1 MKYKLIVF
9 DIDGTI
15 TRHVSSW
22 RYIHEKLGLWD
33 VLARKYQEQFLAGK
47 ISYRRFCELDAAHW
61 KGMDARK
68 LHGIFRRVRY
78 SKNAR
83 RAIRILKKKGFKL
96 VAISTGLQ
104 FVAERVKNELKFD
117 HVIGNR
123 LNTRCGKLTGGVT
136 INISH
141 GAKGKT
147 VRTILKHFGVKPRE
161 MIAVGDSEGDIPMI
175 KLAGYSIAFNSSS
188 EKLSEIVDYECASDD
203 FMEVCNHILS
213 VAGCPEVRSQKR
225 RTKDEGRG
233 TKKRKLKSEERK
245 TKAQN

>member
-33 VLARKYQEQFLAGK
+33 VLAKKYQDQFLAGK
-47 ISYRRFCELDAAHW
+47 ISYKRFCELDAAHW
-61 KGMDARK
+61 KGMNVNK
-68 LHGIFRRVRY
+68 LHKVFAGVRY
-78 SKNAR
+78 SKNAK
-83 RAIRILKKKGFKL
+83 RAIKRLKKEGFKL

-104 FVAERVKNELKFD
+104 FIAERVKNELGFD
-117 HVIGNR
+117 YVIGNR
-123 LNTRCGKLTGGVT
+123 LNSRNGRLTGGVT

-147 VRTILKHFGVKPRE
+147 VRGILTRFGAKPRD
-161 MIAVGDSEGDIPMI
+161 MIAIGDSEGDIPMI

-188 EKLSEIVDYECASDD
+188 EVLSKMVDYNCTSDD
-203 FMEVCNHILS
+203 FMKVCYKILEVSKI
-213 VAGCPEVRSQKR
+213 
-225 RTKDEGRG
+225 
-233 TKKRKLKSEERK
+233 
-245 TKAQN
+245 

>member
-15 TRHVSSW
+15 TKHISSW

-33 VLARKYQEQFLAGK
+33 ILARKYQEQFLAGK

-61 KGMDARK
+61 KGIKRDK
-68 LHGIFRRVRY
+68 LQEAFRNVEY

-83 RAIRILKKKGFKL
+83 RAIKKLKRSGFKL
-96 VAISTGLQ
+96 AAISTGLQ
-104 FVAERVKNELKFD
+104 FITDRIKEELEFD
-117 HVIGNR
+117 YVIGNR
-123 LNTRCGKLTGGVT
+123 LNTRNGRLTGGVT
-136 INISH
+136 INIGH

-147 VRTILKHFGVKPRE
+147 VRAILKRFGVKPHE

-188 EKLSEIVDYECASDD
+188 ERLSKIVDYNCKSDD
-203 FMEVCNHILS
+203 FMEVYERILAVS
-213 VAGCPEVRSQKR
+213 GSKICPE
-225 RTKDEGRG
+225 
-233 TKKRKLKSEERK
+233 KK
-245 TKAQN
+245 

>member
-1 MKYKLIVF
+1 MKYKIIVF

-33 VLARKYQEQFLAGK
+33 VLAKKYQDQFLAGK

-61 KGMDARK
+61 KGMDADK
-68 LHGIFRRVRY
+68 LHDVFRNVRY
-78 SKNAR
+78 SRNAR
-83 RAIRILKKKGFKL
+83 RAIKKLKDKGFKL

-104 FVAERVKNELKFD
+104 FITDRIKKEMKFD
-117 HVIGNR
+117 YVIGNR
-123 LNTRCGKLTGGVT
+123 LNVRKGRLTGSVT

-147 VRTILKHFGVKPRE
+147 VRTILKRFGVKPSE

-175 KLAGYSIAFNSSS
+175 KLAGYSVAFNSSS
-188 EKLSEIVDYECASDD
+188 GILSDLVDYDCTSDD
-203 FMEVCNHILS
+203 FMEVCNKIL
-213 VAGCPEVRSQKR
+213 EVSGSKDKR
-225 RTKDEGRG
+225 
-233 TKKRKLKSEERK
+233 
-245 TKAQN
+245 